1 MPIEALGFFFI
12 YTVLTVHSAAPQT
25 ALCAETRTRNVFLW
39 SFSDRRMS
47 RNEMKLQQRAYMVA
61 LRDLVD
67 TGRYDTRYIQS
78 FYKNTQSV
86 QGKEEG

>member
-1 MPIEALGFFFI
+1 MTSYKPPKYVASIPATKDDLSEP
-12 YTVLTVHSAAPQT
+12 SKKT
-25 ALCAETRTRNVFLW
+25 ALNRI
-39 SFSDRRMS
+39 FSDHRMS

-78 FYKNTQSV
+78 FHKNTQSV